1 MNRDRS
7 FSAVLARKQ
16 EIMKK
21 SVGIDYEQFESGSI
35 AFDYERMM
43 KETGYSLQEIEEIQ
57 KETTVGNTPLYEL
70 KNIFIAPSI
79 KFSSSLIF
87 PGHM

>member
-1 MNRDRS
+1 LSNSYDEVM
-7 FSAVLARKQ
+7 ARKS

-21 SVGIDYEQFESGSI
+21 SVGIDYSIFESGSI

-57 KETTVGNTPLYEL
+57 KAN
-70 KNIFIAPSI
+70 
-79 KFSSSLIF
+79 FSRFYSTI
-87 PGHM
+87 